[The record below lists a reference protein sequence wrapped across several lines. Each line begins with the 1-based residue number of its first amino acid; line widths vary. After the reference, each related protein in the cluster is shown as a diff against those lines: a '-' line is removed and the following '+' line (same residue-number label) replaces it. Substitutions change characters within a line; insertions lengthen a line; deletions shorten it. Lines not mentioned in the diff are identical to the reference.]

1 MKQTMGC
8 TGHKKTKVI
17 IIALQLLVREYLI
30 SSTGLYPETE
40 IKMAM
45 PKAIQ
50 LFFCIDLD

>member
-8 TGHKKTKVI
+8 TGYKKTKVI

-30 SSTGLYPETE
+30 SSTVLYPEPE

-50 LFFCIDLD
+50 LFLFA